1 MPCATCHVFRY
12 QIVEYIRTVFAIS
25 VPIVWDSGTSEQSR
39 AIVFASF
46 LLPWPIFAL
55 LRPYTYRGD
64 MYFSHAS
71 YALTVAAPLMTWVG
85 IQPNGAADGIL
96 TALLVVA
103 LILFVL
109 PDQIIERFEARVC
122 SRRSTSATLSQPTE
136 LPAPGGKKASS
147 TSSEAKV

>member
-25 VPIVWDSGTSEQSR
+25 VPIVWDAGTSEQSR

-71 YALTVAAPLMTWVG
+71 YALTVARVHCTRLHCRKIGNESVVSPFRMEDILVG
-85 IQPNGAADGIL
+85 
-96 TALLVVA
+96 
-103 LILFVL
+103 LFPYSRGL
-109 PDQIIERFEARVC
+109 RFRFGVG
-122 SRRSTSATLSQPTE
+122 L
-136 LPAPGGKKASS
+136 K
-147 TSSEAKV
+147 